1 MFRTLLLLLVA
12 IGQVWLVY
20 NFGHWLLI
28 AFVVLAAASFLFSTG
43 KARPSEENQ
52 GGHLTGYRTTSFAD
66 I

>member
-1 MFRTLLLLLVA
+1 MFRTLLLLLA
-12 IGQVWLVY
+12 TLGPVWLVY
-20 NFGHWLLI
+20 TFGLWLLV

-52 GGHLTGYRTTSFAD
+52 GGHLTGYRTTLLAD